1 MGMSKPKVTHRH
13 TLFAELSDLS
23 IDVCVCTA
31 GHVVVVVIVGKLSA
45 HSLYILCRFLTCW
58 IFSIVV
64 SRATPGTT
72 ASY

>member
-31 GHVVVVVIVGKLSA
+31 GHVVVVVIVGKLSSTLSLHLMSFSDMLDFQ
-45 HSLYILCRFLTCW
+45 HSGIPSNAGYYR
-58 IFSIVV
+58 
-64 SRATPGTT
+64 
-72 ASY
+72 